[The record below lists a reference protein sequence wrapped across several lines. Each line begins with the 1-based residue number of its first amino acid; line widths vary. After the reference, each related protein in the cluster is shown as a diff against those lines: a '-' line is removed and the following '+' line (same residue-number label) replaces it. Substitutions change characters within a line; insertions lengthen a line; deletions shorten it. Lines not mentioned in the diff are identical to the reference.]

1 MPAQGRADCSWLSGR
16 DPFPKGLLLLHR
28 LGPGPRRSQAPGS
41 ACCGDG
47 WKKPHQKMAHR
58 LPSAPLPMAAGGRH
72 QNRSG
77 PRMPHC
83 QKHWREA
90 FIRAPLRM
98 QRLPLRESPALL
110 REGRRDE
117 TGCIYGSC
125 QCLSSSL
132 RLKPRNQKRV
142 L

>member
-1 MPAQGRADCSWLSGR
+1 MPGQCRVYCSRFPGAIAFSCRLLCIYRLS
-16 DPFPKGLLLLHR
+16 
-28 LGPGPRRSQAPGS
+28 PGSGRSQAPGPS
-41 ACCGDG
+41 CHGYG
-47 WKKPHQKMAHR
+47 WQQQDQKMAHR
-58 LPSAPLPMAAGGRH
+58 LSPAPLQIGACDHH
-72 QNRSG
+72 QDRPGSG
-77 PRMPHC
+77 MPHC
-83 QKHWREA
+83 QGHWRKA
-90 FIRAPLRM
+90 AAPAPLRM